1 MVDEAPPAAA
11 PSRPCS
17 RCVRN
22 PVTLA
27 EWRDSA
33 HIETMDQALRRIGLA
48 FAIMAPL
55 GAVAA
60 LAQTNTQAI
69 QRNLGNLQSLP
80 LSTEPYQRSTE
91 DYLYRQQLRDQARQ
105 GQAQGAQTRQQL
117 IDQSGQKL
125 QQNLATQRQQQLQQQ
140 QQFYDYE
147 LQTQQQQ
154 LQRDQH

>member
-1 MVDEAPPAAA
+1 
-11 PSRPCS
+11 
-17 RCVRN
+17 
-22 PVTLA
+22 
-27 EWRDSA
+27 
-33 HIETMDQALRRIGLA
+33 
-48 FAIMAPL
+48 MAPL

-60 LAQTNTQAI
+60 VAQTNTQTI

-80 LSTEPYQRSTE
+80 PPTDPYQRSTE

-105 GQAQGAQTRQQL
+105 GQAQGARTRQQL

-140 QQFYDYE
+140 QRFYDYE

-154 LQRDQH
+154 LLRDQH